1 MKNVFL
7 LFIAGLLSGVINALL
22 FTTNPQ
28 ANDFF
33 SILVLPGLVYG
44 LVTGA
49 FFIYVLPVARIIFR
63 IILWSIA
70 SILSYT
76 VAYFSVPTIFIHLI
90 VPRDI
95 SFALAGFVGALILCV
110 AFSVLFQRMDW
121 MQYFVVIA
129 TGAVVAYVVMNH
141 DWNADAELLSSR
153 GIFLP
158 FLPTLYI
165 AWQTAV
171 TTVLGLSFLLRN
183 NRSDERL
190 AVEVV

>member
-33 SILVLPGLVYG
+33 STLVLPGLVYG

-49 FFIYVLPVARIIFR
+49 FFIYVLPVARSIFR

-76 VAYFSVPTIFIHLI
+76 VAYFSIFIYLI
-90 VPRDI
+90 GPEDI
-95 SFALAGFVGALILCV
+95 SFALAGSIGALILCV

-129 TGAVVAYVVMNH
+129 TGAVVAYVVILNN
-141 DWNADAELLSSR
+141 DWNADAGLLSSR
-153 GIFLP
+153 GILLP

-171 TTVLGLSFLLRN
+171 TTVLGLIPLLRN
-183 NRSDERL
+183 NRSDKRFT
-190 AVEVV
+190 VEVV

>member
-1 MKNVFL
+1 MKSKLVFL
-7 LFIAGLLSGVINALL
+7 IGAGFLSGVINASL

-33 SILVLPGLVYG
+33 STLVLPGLVYG

-49 FFIYVLPVARIIFR
+49 FFIYVLPVARSIFR

-76 VAYFSVPTIFIHLI
+76 VAYFSVPTIIG
-90 VPRDI
+90 PEDI
-95 SFALAGFVGALILCV
+95 SFALAGSMGALILCV

-129 TGAVVAYVVMNH
+129 TGAVVAYVVILNN
-141 DWNADAELLSSR
+141 DWNTDVGR
-153 GIFLP
+153 GILLP

-171 TTVLGLSFLLRN
+171 TTVLGLIPLLRN
-183 NRSDERL
+183 NRSDKRFT
-190 AVEVV
+190 VEVV

>member
-129 TGAVVAYVVMNH
+129 TGAVVAYVVILNN
-141 DWNADAELLSSR
+141 DWNTDVGR
-153 GIFLP
+153 GILLP

-171 TTVLGLSFLLRN
+171 TTVLGLIPLLRN
-183 NRSDERL
+183 NRSDKRFT
-190 AVEVV
+190 VEVV